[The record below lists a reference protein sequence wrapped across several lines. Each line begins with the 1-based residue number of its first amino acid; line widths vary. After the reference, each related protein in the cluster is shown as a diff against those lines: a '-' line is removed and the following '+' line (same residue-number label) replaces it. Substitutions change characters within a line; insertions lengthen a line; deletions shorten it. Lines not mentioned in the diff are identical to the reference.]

1 MITLETESYRRT
13 LPAYSFL
20 LLAAAISPLQLGG
33 AIAALLLLLLS
44 SALISGSEVA
54 FFSLSLNDF
63 ARLSEENTP
72 AAKRILKLKEK
83 PRTLLATI
91 LISNNFINIAI
102 VIVSDFILRHT
113 LAEGVLERWSATLI
127 DQFGLAIDVE
137 RMASGLNFV
146 ITVVGVTF
154 LLVLFGEV
162 APKIYARINN
172 LQMARFMSGPL
183 MLLMRLFAPLSALLV
198 NGTRIIENRL
208 SRRHSGAPLAS
219 REEIDQAIDLTVS
232 RESNAHQE
240 IDMLKRIVKF
250 SDVSVRQIMKPR
262 PDIVA
267 VEWHTPYR
275 EVLKKIK
282 ESGYSRLPVYEE
294 DLDHIVG
301 ILYAKDLIGH
311 LDAPANFRWQR
322 LVRKENMLFVPE
334 TKKINELLKEFQQRH
349 MHMAIVVDEYGGTAG
364 LVTLEDVM
372 EEVIGEIR
380 DEFDEEEE
388 ESFYEKIDERTFE
401 FEGKAMLH
409 DVARVLGV
417 DPDIFEED
425 RGDTDSLAG
434 LVLQLLGYIPPSG
447 KEVIWKGY
455 RIKVVESDKRQI
467 HRIRITLPENRQ
479 TKGTPQKTVT

>member
-1 MITLETESYRRT
+1 MITLETESYRRV
-13 LPAYSFL
+13 LPAYSLIL
-20 LLAAAISPLQLGG
+20 LTAAVSPLQLGG
-33 AIAALLLLLLS
+33 AMAALLLLLFS

-63 ARLSEENTP
+63 ARLSEEGTP
-72 AAKRILKLKEK
+72 AARRILKLKEK

-113 LAEGVLERWSATLI
+113 LGEGVLERWAAWLI
-127 DQFGLAIDVE
+127 DRLALSTSVVQ
-137 RMASGLNFV
+137 MASALNFV
-146 ITVVGVTF
+146 LTVVGVTF

-183 MLLMRLFAPLSALLV
+183 MVLMRLFAPLSALLV
-198 NGTRIIENRL
+198 NGTRVIEHRL
-208 SRRHSGAPLAS
+208 ARHHRSTPLAS

-232 RESNAHQE
+232 RESDAHQE
-240 IDMLKRIVKF
+240 IEMLKRIVKF
-250 SDVSVRQIMKPR
+250 SEVSVRQIMKPR

-267 VEWHTPYR
+267 IELHTPYG
-275 EVLKKIK
+275 EVLAKIK

-311 LDAPANFRWQR
+311 LDAAADFRWQR
-322 LVRKENMLFVPE
+322 LVRRDNLLFVPE

-388 ESFYEKIDERTFE
+388 ESFYVKIDERTWE

-417 DPDIFEED
+417 DPDIFEKD
-425 RGDTDSLAG
+425 RGEADSLAG
-434 LVLQLLGYIPPSG
+434 LILELLGYIPDAG

-455 RIKVVESDKRQI
+455 RIKVIDSDKRQI
-467 HRIRITLPENRQ
+467 RKIRITLPEGRPVEN
-479 TKGTPQKTVT
+479 TQKASK